1 MRRQRDGDRRNW
13 PAPPPSLRPLQ
24 PRENGRARAGCIL
37 SFRFGAR
44 LATEG
49 REATEGAGSPV
60 NEAWRIAGQ
69 PGERARRAN
78 RTRSLKRD
86 RENGRL

>member
-24 PRENGRARAGCIL
+24 LRENGRARAGCIL

-69 PGERARRAN
+69 TGKRAMRAN
-78 RTRSLKRD
+78 RTRLLKRD
-86 RENGRL
+86 QQNGRL